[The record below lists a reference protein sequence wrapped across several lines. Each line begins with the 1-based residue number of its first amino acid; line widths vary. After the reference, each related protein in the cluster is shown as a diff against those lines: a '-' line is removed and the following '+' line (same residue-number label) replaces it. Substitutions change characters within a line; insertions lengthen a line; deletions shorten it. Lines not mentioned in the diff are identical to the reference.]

1 MCHQIDRGQSSQ
13 GLVCPNSAGGCEHSL
28 LYCSAS
34 ACADAGTQRKEK
46 KLLAAAGNG
55 QAPLPTP
62 PPRFQPQTPQQ
73 IPLSNSMVSIV
84 ANALDSLAQGFEQSA
99 ACAGLADSGTVAT
112 ALQLAIQM
120 ATNRL
125 AARAHLMPTSAAG
138 CEVGVVMDA
147 LIVEPAAQHAT
158 PAGQRAKPGSTVAIS
173 AAAAGNSG
181 SACVGQPVA
190 ASTAAQPGSCPAAH
204 APQQQSPQPPMPP
217 RQPSPPPAHPS
228 LPHTASTVR
237 HAAHAA
243 EPVSVAS
250 APAALRP
257 ITALAPAISVPS
269 QRGRDPPSFG
279 ADADML
285 GMLDGF
291 GCLEATLRAQLE
303 TLCCL
308 SIGSGLAIE
317 VSTKSNEADS
327 CGDGVFERIIGAQYV
342 AASLSRRGP
351 WAWTLSCAA
360 DASQVQASWED
371 KEDVQDHLLNRFV
384 RGYYRFYTAL

>member
-112 ALQLAIQM
+112 ALQLALQM

-138 CEVGVVMDA
+138 CEVGMVTDA

-190 ASTAAQPGSCPAAH
+190 ASTAAHINIGRRRIASGWSYRPA
-204 APQQQSPQPPMPP
+204 
-217 RQPSPPPAHPS
+217 
-228 LPHTASTVR
+228 R
-237 HAAHAA
+237 HAW
-243 EPVSVAS
+243 AS
-250 APAALRP
+250 RNGRSESPGLLTVFWRRSGPAKD
-257 ITALAPAISVPS
+257 VP
-269 QRGRDPPSFG
+269 
-279 ADADML
+279 
-285 GMLDGF
+285 
-291 GCLEATLRAQLE
+291 
-303 TLCCL
+303 
-308 SIGSGLAIE
+308 
-317 VSTKSNEADS
+317 
-327 CGDGVFERIIGAQYV
+327 
-342 AASLSRRGP
+342 
-351 WAWTLSCAA
+351 
-360 DASQVQASWED
+360 
-371 KEDVQDHLLNRFV
+371 
-384 RGYYRFYTAL
+384 

>member
-112 ALQLAIQM
+112 ALQLALQM

-125 AARAHLMPTSAAG
+125 AARAHLKPTSAAG

-190 ASTAAQPGSCPAAH
+190 ASTAAQRQAVALQPMRRNSNRHSRRCRRGNHLRRQLTRHYPTLPTLRRRCATLHMLPSR
-204 APQQQSPQPPMPP
+204 SPLLLLPL
-217 RQPSPPPAHPS
+217 HFVLS
-228 LPHTASTVR
+228 LPWLPQSQCLPSEGETR
-237 HAAHAA
+237 
-243 EPVSVAS
+243 
-250 APAALRP
+250 L
-257 ITALAPAISVPS
+257 ALAPTLTCSA
-269 QRGRDPPSFG
+269 
-279 ADADML
+279 
-285 GMLDGF
+285 
-291 GCLEATLRAQLE
+291 CL
-303 TLCCL
+303 
-308 SIGSGLAIE
+308 
-317 VSTKSNEADS
+317 
-327 CGDGVFERIIGAQYV
+327 
-342 AASLSRRGP
+342 
-351 WAWTLSCAA
+351 
-360 DASQVQASWED
+360 
-371 KEDVQDHLLNRFV
+371 
-384 RGYYRFYTAL
+384 TALGA

>member
-13 GLVCPNSAGGCEHSL
+13 GLVCPNSAGGREHSL

-34 ACADAGTQRKEK
+34 ACANAGTQRKEK

-62 PPRFQPQTPQQ
+62 LPRFQPQTQ
-73 IPLSNSMVSIV
+73 LMVSIV
-84 ANALDSLAQGFEQSA
+84 ANAFDSLAQGFEQSA

-112 ALQLAIQM
+112 ALQLALQM

-257 ITALAPAISVPS
+257 ITALH
-269 QRGRDPPSFG
+269 
-279 ADADML
+279 L
-285 GMLDGF
+285 
-291 GCLEATLRAQLE
+291 
-303 TLCCL
+303 
-308 SIGSGLAIE
+308 
-317 VSTKSNEADS
+317 
-327 CGDGVFERIIGAQYV
+327 V
-342 AASLSRRGP
+342 ARR
-351 WAWTLSCAA
+351 L
-360 DASQVQASWED
+360 
-371 KEDVQDHLLNRFV
+371 
-384 RGYYRFYTAL
+384 